1 VHRFLLFLQLCV
13 VKFGC
18 QGVFLKQVFSWII
31 WESLITIGLKIK
43 RLLDWL
49 ITKPVAAPC
58 KLFLSSFS
66 KSIFYSLINFSEN
79 QWSSLWLVWFRHLD

>member
-31 WESLITIGLKIK
+31 WEVINNHWIK
-43 RLLDWL
+43 NKEVIRLVNYQAGGSPL
-49 ITKPVAAPC
+49 
-58 KLFLSSFS
+58 
-66 KSIFYSLINFSEN
+66 
-79 QWSSLWLVWFRHLD
+79 